1 MFGNILVVAA
11 LLAGLYSTFKFFKAY
26 FGEYNN
32 IIHARYAYHAM
43 TVLVIIAST
52 YLLYLILTHQ
62 YQYKYVFEYSSG
74 DLSFGLL
81 LSTFFAG
88 QEGSFLLWLLF
99 TVVIGLFLQN
109 YTSKRGDLE
118 ARVMMVY
125 TLAAVFLLLMVNPLL
140 KSPFNLMWSE
150 TNYINIKYCSQSF
163 LGMPVFQS
171 FIFNDPKSNETFVK
185 IGSDLYEALNTNGIT
200 FGQFLV
206 KGKGL
211 NPLLQNFWMQIHPP
225 ILFLGFALTT
235 VPYAFAVSSLLKN
248 KYDEW
253 IKLALP
259 WTLTTCVIL
268 GLGIMIGGY
277 WAYGVLGWGGYW
289 AWDPVENAS
298 LVPWIINVALIH
310 TMLIQKQTQVNQRI
324 GRFAKTNLVLA
335 VLMFVLV
342 IYSTFLTRSGIL
354 SDSSVHSF
362 SDPGTAVYS
371 ALLIY
376 ILTFS
381 IIGLGGV
388 YIRRKSL
395 ANYNSHEENILSRET
410 GLFYGAALLIAS
422 ATVVFVGTSA
432 PIIGQSVEI
441 DFYNQMNLPL
451 VFLMSLLIGISLF
464 LNWKINDNKT
474 FIKNLAAPLIIS
486 AIITSVIILLTGLSN
501 VLFILF
507 LFSNLFALV
516 VNLIL
521 LIRVIKNG
529 FRFWGSHISHIGFAL
544 FLIGVLISGV
554 FSESQQVKLT
564 KGIKQNILNHEIT
577 FVGMKQ
583 IENGKKYAFDITV
596 NNKNKSFLSSP
607 VMYISDFNNSLMRE
621 PDIIE
626 GFISDFYVSPTS
638 YTDNK
643 ESGDVGSAVS
653 TTLRKG
659 EKYKF
664 NETEI
669 EFIGFELPN
678 HSSGAMTSGSE
689 ILVGAKINVYYMDKI
704 YNAEPTM
711 KVIGD
716 KKEFSE
722 SIIEEADLKIK
733 LSSLDVAGSVNLL
746 LSTAANKSE
755 ATITPKEVLAA
766 DVSIKPF
773 ISLVWIGVIVMS
785 IGLIIVV
792 VRRGEEVINL

>member
-1 MFGNILVVAA
+1 MLGNFLVVAA
-11 LLAGLYSTFKFFKAY
+11 LLAGLYSTFKYFKAY
-26 FGEYNN
+26 YGEYKN

-62 YQYKYVFEYSSG
+62 YQYKYIFEYSSG

-125 TLAAVFLLLMVNPLL
+125 TLAAVFLLVMVNPLL
-140 KSPFNLMWSE
+140 KSPFNLIWSE
-150 TNYINIKYCSQSF
+150 TNYVNIKYFNQSI
-163 LGMPVFQS
+163 LGMPAFKN
-171 FIFNDPKSNETFVK
+171 FIFDSKESNENFVK
-185 IGSDLYEALNTNGIT
+185 VGTDLIAVLNSNGIE
-200 FGQFLV
+200 FSQFLF

-235 VPYAFAVSSLLKN
+235 VPFAFAVSSLIKN

-259 WTLTTCVIL
+259 WTLFTCVIL

-362 SDPGTAVYS
+362 SDPGTIVYS

-381 IIGLGGV
+381 LIGFGGV

-395 ANYNSHEENILSRET
+395 KNFTDGEENILSRET
-410 GLFYGAALLIAS
+410 VLFYGAALLVAS

-432 PIIGQSVEI
+432 PLIGQSVET

-451 VFLMSLLIGISLF
+451 VFAMSLLIGISLF
-464 LNWKINDNKT
+464 LNWKFNDSKI
-474 FIKNLAAPLIIS
+474 FIKNLLTPVIIS
-486 AIITSVIILLTGLSN
+486 VLFTSVIILLSKLN
-501 VLFILF
+501 DVLYILF
-507 LFSNLFALV
+507 LFSNIFALV
-516 VNLIL
+516 VNFIL
-521 LIRVIKNG
+521 LVKVLKSG
-529 FRFWGSHISHIGFAL
+529 YRFWGGHLSHIGFAV

-554 FSESQQVKLT
+554 FSESRQVELT
-564 KGIKQNILNHEIT
+564 KGVKQNILSHELT

-583 IENGKKYAFDITV
+583 IENGKKYAFDVAI
-596 NNKNKSFLSSP
+596 NNENKSFLSSP

-626 GFISDFYVSPTS
+626 GLLSDFYVSPTS

-643 ESGDVGSAVS
+643 ESGNNGSAVS
-653 TTLRKG
+653 ATLRKE
-659 EKYKF
+659 EKFKF
-664 NETEI
+664 KDAEL
-669 EFIGFELPN
+669 EFVGFNLPD
-678 HSSGAMTSGSE
+678 HSSDGMTQGNE
-689 ILVGAKINVYYMDKI
+689 IIVGTKINVYYKNKV
-704 YNAEPTM
+704 YSVEPRM

-716 KKEFSE
+716 KKEFGE
-722 SIIEEADLKIK
+722 SIIKEADLKIK
-733 LSSLDVAGSVNLL
+733 LTSLDVAGSVNLI
-746 LSTAANKSE
+746 LSSASNKSV
-755 ATITPKEVLAA
+755 TPITPNEVLAA
-766 DVSIKPF
+766 DISVKPF
-773 ISLVWIGVIVMS
+773 ISLVWIGVFIMSVGIV
-785 IGLIIVV
+785 IVTL
-792 VRRGEEVINL
+792 RRSKEV